1 MTAGA
6 YRIARLVSLV
16 MPTGK
21 VPAKEVSLT
30 DLIMYR
36 SRACAS
42 LQVVSKHVHGHAL
55 SVVAHSHAGEKIGL
69 GAKTEQSTANAL
81 NAKNRHHATLDL

>member
-6 YRIARLVSLV
+6 YSSASLVSLV

-30 DLIMYR
+30 ILITYR
-36 SRACAS
+36 SECMCKLTSTERTMCTGAHCLSSRTCTQARKS
-42 LQVVSKHVHGHAL
+42 GWVQKQSKAP
-55 SVVAHSHAGEKIGL
+55 
-69 GAKTEQSTANAL
+69 Q
-81 NAKNRHHATLDL
+81 TLLTPRTDTTQL